1 MIGTLTTLADSGWND
16 HMGGW
21 SGGWWILMAAMMVVF
36 WGLVILG
43 VVWIAR
49 SFGPGHQHTHHGGS
63 ALELLDRRLASGEIS
78 AEEYRERRSILKG
91 SSDAVNGG

>member
-16 HMGGW
+16 HMGNW

-49 SFGPGHQHTHHGGS
+49 SFSPGHHHNHHGGS

-78 AEEYRERRSILKG
+78 TEEYRQRRETLTG
-91 SSDAVNGG
+91 STGNPG

>member
-1 MIGTLTTLADSGWND
+1 MITTLTTLADSGWND
-16 HMGGW
+16 HMGNW

-49 SFGPGHQHTHHGGS
+49 SLGSPQRHHHGTS
-63 ALELLDRRLASGEIS
+63 AIEVLDSRLAHGEIS
-78 AEEYRERRSILKG
+78 PDEYRERRSVLERDQDPPR
-91 SSDAVNGG
+91 SA